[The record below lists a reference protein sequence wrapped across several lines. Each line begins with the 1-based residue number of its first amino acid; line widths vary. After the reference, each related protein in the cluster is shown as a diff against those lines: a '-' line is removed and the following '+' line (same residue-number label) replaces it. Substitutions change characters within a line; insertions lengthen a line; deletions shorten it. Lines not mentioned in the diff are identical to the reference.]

1 MSNKTL
7 HQDFTNS
14 RILKAKFSSKFFNA
28 KNVAQLMHQPHLIG
42 KPMIASIWKTLKDAE
57 EKSTH
62 LDNECEISNCESVA
76 KTLNKRQQLQ
86 AALHAEP
93 QSCIMCSGLLLRHVR
108 QNGLYWVCTSCR
120 QEVPII
126 LSQQLPRH
134 TRPQPAVAFA
144 R

>member
-1 MSNKTL
+1 
-7 HQDFTNS
+7 
-14 RILKAKFSSKFFNA
+14 
-28 KNVAQLMHQPHLIG
+28 MHRPHLIG

-57 EKSTH
+57 QKSTH
-62 LDNECEISNCESVA
+62 PDNECEISNCDAA
-76 KTLNKRQQLQ
+76 KTINKRQQFK
-86 AALHAEP
+86 AALNAEP
-93 QSCIMCSGLLLRHVR
+93 QTCIMCSGLLLRHVR

>member
-7 HQDFTNS
+7 HQDFSNS
-14 RILKAKFSSKFFNA
+14 QILKPKFSSRFFNA
-28 KNVAQLMHQPHLIG
+28 KNVAQLLHQPELVG
-42 KPMIASIWKTLKDAE
+42 NPMVASIWKTLKEAE
-57 EKSTH
+57 QKSPH
-62 LDNECEISNCESVA
+62 LNNECEISNCEAA
-76 KTLNKRQQLQ
+76 KTINKRQQFQ
-86 AALHAEP
+86 VALHAEP
-93 QSCIMCSGLLLRHVR
+93 QSCMICSGLLLRHIR

-120 QEVPII
+120 QEVPTI

>member
-1 MSNKTL
+1 VINKTL
-7 HQDFTNS
+7 HQDFSNS
-14 RILKAKFSSKFFNA
+14 QILKARFSAKLFNA
-28 KNVAQLMHQPHLIG
+28 KNVAQLLHQPQLIG
-42 KPMIASIWKTLKDAE
+42 KPMVASIWKTLKDAE
-57 EKSTH
+57 QKSSH
-62 LDNECEISNCESVA
+62 LNNECEISNCESAA
-76 KTLNKRQQLQ
+76 KTINKRQEFK
-86 AALHAEP
+86 AALHAEQ

-134 TRPQPAVAFA
+134 ARPQPAVAFA

>member
-7 HQDFTNS
+7 HQNFSNS
-14 RILKAKFSSKFFNA
+14 PILNARFSAKFFNA
-28 KNVAQLMHQPHLIG
+28 KNVAQLLHQPQLIG

-57 EKSTH
+57 QQSNH
-62 LDNECEISNCESVA
+62 LNKECEVSNCEDA
-76 KTLNKRQQLQ
+76 KTINKRQQFK
-86 AALHAEP
+86 AALRAEP

-134 TRPQPAVAFA
+134 TRPQPAVACV

>member
-7 HQDFTNS
+7 HQNFSNS
-14 RILKAKFSSKFFNA
+14 PILKARFSSKLFNA
-28 KNVAQLMHQPHLIG
+28 KNVAQLLHQPQLIG

-57 EKSTH
+57 QKSSP
-62 LDNECEISNCESVA
+62 LNKECEVSNCEA
-76 KTLNKRQQLQ
+76 TKNINKRQQFQ

-134 TRPQPAVAFA
+134 ARPQPAVACV